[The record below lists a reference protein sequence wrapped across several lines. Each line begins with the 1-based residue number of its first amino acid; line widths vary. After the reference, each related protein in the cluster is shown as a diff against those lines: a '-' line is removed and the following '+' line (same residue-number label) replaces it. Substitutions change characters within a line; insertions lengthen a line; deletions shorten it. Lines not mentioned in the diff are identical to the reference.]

1 MRREHEKEFSKAEL
15 ASITSRLP
23 QRFVEE
29 LLEAAHD
36 RGGGGVPRCAG
47 FKRDGGRCTLPARS
61 DNGFCWAHDPVNAEA
76 RRKAAS
82 KAGRSKPGIE
92 LHEVKRTLRELA
104 DDVLEGKRGRAD
116 ASVAAQI
123 LGVFL
128 RAIEQERRV
137 KEAEELE
144 ARLSALEELQAKEKQ
159 RYG

>member
-1 MRREHEKEFSKAEL
+1 MPKCA
-15 ASITSRLP
+15 AITRSGQP
-23 QRFVEE
+23 CKGFV
-29 LLEAAHD
+29 HP
-36 RGGGGVPRCAG
+36 GHTYCP
-47 FKRDGGRCTLPARS
+47 
-61 DNGFCWAHDPVNAEA
+61 AHDPKRADA
-76 RRKAAS
+76 RKKAAS
-82 KAGRSKPGIE
+82 KAGRSKPGSE
-92 LHEVKRTLRELA
+92 LSEVKRTLRELA

-137 KEAEELE
+137 KEAEEFE